1 MAKKAKITKEVS
13 DFNVEI
19 ADNGFVLNYSGKTE
33 DDDWVNSKVVIT
45 SVDDLVKTITDIVS
59 MQK

>member
-1 MAKKAKITKEVS
+1 MAKNAKIIKEVS

-59 MQK
+59 MEK

>member
-1 MAKKAKITKEVS
+1 MTKKAKIIKEVN

-19 ADNGFVLNYSGKTE
+19 ADNGFVLNYSGRTDE
-33 DDDWVNSKVVIT
+33 DDWINSKVVIT

-59 MQK
+59 MEK

>member
-1 MAKKAKITKEVS
+1 MAKKAKIIKEVS

-33 DDDWVNSKVVIT
+33 DDDWVNTKVVIT
-45 SVDDLVKTITDIVS
+45 SVDDLVKAITDIVS
-59 MQK
+59 MPK

>member
-1 MAKKAKITKEVS
+1 MAKKSKIIKEVS

-45 SVDDLVKTITDIVS
+45 SVVDLVKTITDIVS
-59 MQK
+59 MEK

>member
-1 MAKKAKITKEVS
+1 MAKKAMIVKEVN

-19 ADNGFVLNYSGKTE
+19 ADNGFVLNYSGRTE
-33 DDDWVNSKVVIT
+33 DDDWVTTKVVIT
-45 SVDDLVKTITDIVS
+45 SVDDLVKAITDIVS

>member
-1 MAKKAKITKEVS
+1 MAKNAKIIKEVS

-19 ADNGFVLNYSGKTE
+19 ADNGFVLTYSGKTE

-59 MQK
+59 MEK

>member
-1 MAKKAKITKEVS
+1 MAKKAKIIKEVS

-59 MQK
+59 MPK